1 MTVMK
6 VLSFIAMMIIGIILF
21 AILGGFAAFVL
32 ALLAV
37 LVVNPW
43 FWVVVLALVV
53 IGLLNP

>member
-1 MTVMK
+1 MK